1 MVIYMKKI
9 ILLFIS
15 LMLITGCNKKEYN
28 ITTITEHIKNAFVAA
43 TYPETHIKL
52 LDKEINS
59 YINSKYDEIT
69 NTTNE
74 LNIDYTFDI
83 IFNRYINITLISEIN
98 NIKDSK
104 KDIITYIYDKTN
116 NKLLTIN
123 NIVSKNS

>member
-28 ITTITEHIKNAFVAA
+28 ITTITEHIKNASVAA

-83 IFNRYINITLISEIN
+83 IFNRYINITLISQIN
-98 NIKDSK
+98 NIKDK
-104 KDIITYIYDKTN
+104 
-116 NKLLTIN
+116 
-123 NIVSKNS
+123 